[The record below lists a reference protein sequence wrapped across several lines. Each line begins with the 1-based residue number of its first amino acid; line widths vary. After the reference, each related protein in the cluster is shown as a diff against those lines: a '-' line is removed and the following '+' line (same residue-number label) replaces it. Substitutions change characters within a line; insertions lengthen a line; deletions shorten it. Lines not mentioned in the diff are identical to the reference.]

1 MKYNSKAVRL
11 ADVIVQDI
19 WSGNYDRGKYL
30 PGEDALAENYQVSRT
45 TIRRVLDILN
55 KEGVLIKEPNR
66 GTLINPD
73 LKQQTAKPAT
83 TGKTV
88 TIGAIWAGFPDAMT
102 IGIADGIKAF
112 ASEKKMGFQLFQSTE
127 GHAKV
132 LDYLLHIDE
141 LGVAGVILLPY
152 NFPGYALH
160 RGGQRRRCLPRG
172 GENAGCLPPPSPL
185 SGGAAGEPDPAAAL
199 SGLPPR
205 DE

>member
-88 TIGAIWAGFPDAMT
+88 TIGAVWAGFPDAMT

-112 ASEKKMGFQLFQSTE
+112 ASENQVGFQLVQIQCRLTLVELYINYCRLVHEQS
-127 GHAKV
+127 
-132 LDYLLHIDE
+132 
-141 LGVAGVILLPY
+141 
-152 NFPGYALH
+152 
-160 RGGQRRRCLPRG
+160 
-172 GENAGCLPPPSPL
+172 SPV
-185 SGGAAGEPDPAAAL
+185 
-199 SGLPPR
+199 
-205 DE
+205 